1 MSTSK
6 PNSLERDKALERL
19 AQTGRAMS
27 DAIVLF
33 HARAAEAFSMGSSD
47 WKALGLIAQHGPIS
61 HRELVRHLGL
71 KPASVTNILDR
82 LQSAGWVERKRSS
95 EDGRSIEI
103 TANEERLGSFRRQ
116 VFGPLMTRLN
126 EVYGQYTDAE
136 LTLLADAFA
145 RIADAQNKAV
155 EDIRPDGIR

>member
-6 PNSLERDKALERL
+6 QNSPERDRALERL
-19 AQTGRAMS
+19 AQAGRAMS

-33 HARAAEAFSMGSSD
+33 HARAAEAFGMGSSD

-61 HRELVRHLGL
+61 HRVLVRHLGL

-103 TANEERLGSFRRQ
+103 TANEARLGTFRRQ
-116 VFGPLMTRLN
+116 VFGPLMARLN
-126 EVYGQYTDAE
+126 DVYGSYSDAE
-136 LTLLADAFA
+136 LMLLADAFA
-145 RIADAQNKAV
+145 KIAEAQNKAV
-155 EDIRPDGIR
+155 EEILPDGIR